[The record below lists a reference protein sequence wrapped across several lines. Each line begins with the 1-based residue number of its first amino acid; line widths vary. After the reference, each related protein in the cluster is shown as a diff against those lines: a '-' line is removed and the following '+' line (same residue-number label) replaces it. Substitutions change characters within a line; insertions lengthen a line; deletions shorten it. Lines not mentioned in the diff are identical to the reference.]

1 MKDIQSMSGIT
12 VIIPALIRGL
22 TNGQNSVVLPAG
34 TISECLF
41 RLTEK
46 FPDLKKKLYK
56 DDGAIAHNVNF
67 FVNKTKAGI
76 DDALKPGDELMIFFA
91 AAGG

>member
-1 MKDIQSMSGIT
+1 MSDIT
-12 VIIPALIRGL
+12 VILPALIREITDGRD
-22 TNGQNSVVLPAG
+22 SVVLQAD
-34 TISECLF
+34 TVDECLV

-46 FPDLKKKLYK
+46 FPDLRRRLYK

-67 FVNKTKAGI
+67 FVNKTKAGM
-76 DDALKPGDELMIFFA
+76 DEPLKPGDELMIFFA

>member
-1 MKDIQSMSGIT
+1 MSDIT
-12 VIIPALIRGL
+12 VILPALIRGL
-22 TNGQNSVVLPAG
+22 TNGQDSVVLPAG
-34 TISECLF
+34 TIAECLL

-46 FPDLKKKLYK
+46 FPDLKKRLYK

-76 DDALKPGDELMIFFA
+76 DEPLKPGDELMIFFA

>member
-1 MKDIQSMSGIT
+1 MSDIT
-12 VIIPALIRGL
+12 VILPALIRGL
-22 TNGQNSVVLPAG
+22 TNGQDSVVLPAG
-34 TISECLF
+34 TIAECLL
-41 RLTEK
+41 RLTER

-56 DDGAIAHNVNF
+56 EDGVIAHNVNF
-67 FVNKTKAGI
+67 FVNKTKAGL

>member
-1 MKDIQSMSGIT
+1 MSDIT
-12 VIIPALIRGL
+12 VVIPALIREL
-22 TNGQNSVVLPAG
+22 TNGQDSVVLPAG
-34 TISECLF
+34 TVSECLI

-46 FPDLKKKLYK
+46 FPELKKKLYK

-67 FVNKTKAGI
+67 FINRTKAGI
-76 DDALKPGDELMIFFA
+76 DDTLKPGDELMIFFA

>member
-1 MKDIQSMSGIT
+1 MSDIT
-12 VIIPALIRGL
+12 VILPALLRDH
-22 TNGQNSVVLPAG
+22 TNGQDSVVLPAG

-46 FPDLKKKLYK
+46 FPDLKKRLYK

-67 FVNKTKAGI
+67 FINKTKAGI
-76 DDALKPGDELMIFFA
+76 DGTLKPGDELMIFFA
-91 AAGG
+91 VAGG

>member
-1 MKDIQSMSGIT
+1 MSDIT
-12 VIIPALIRGL
+12 VIIPALIREL
-22 TNGQNSVVLPAG
+22 TNGQDSVVLPAG
-34 TISECLF
+34 TVSECLI

-46 FPDLKKKLYK
+46 FPELKKKLYK

-67 FVNKTKAGI
+67 FINRIKAGI
-76 DDALKPGDELMIFFA
+76 DDTLKPGDELMIFFA

>member
-1 MKDIQSMSGIT
+1 MSDIT
-12 VIIPALIRGL
+12 VIIPALIREL
-22 TNGQNSVVLPAG
+22 TNGQDSVVLPAG
-34 TISECLF
+34 TVSECLI

-46 FPDLKKKLYK
+46 FPELKKKLYK

-67 FVNKTKAGI
+67 FINRTKAGI
-76 DDALKPGDELMIFFA
+76 DDTLKPGDELMIFFA

>member
-1 MKDIQSMSGIT
+1 MSDIT
-12 VIIPALIRGL
+12 VILPALMRDI
-22 TNGQNSVVLPAG
+22 TDGQDSVILRAG
-34 TISECLF
+34 SVADCLS
-41 RLTEK
+41 RLTER

-76 DDALKPGDELMIFFA
+76 DDTLKAGDELMIFFA

>member
-1 MKDIQSMSGIT
+1 MSDIT
-12 VIIPALIRGL
+12 VILPALIREL
-22 TNGQNSVVLPAG
+22 TNGEDSVVLPAG
-34 TISECLF
+34 TIAECLF
-41 RLTEK
+41 RLTEE
-46 FPDLKKKLYK
+46 FPDLKRRLYK

-76 DDALKPGDELMIFFA
+76 DDTLKPGDEVMIFFA

>member
-1 MKDIQSMSGIT
+1 MSDIT
-12 VIIPALIRGL
+12 VILPALIREITDGRD
-22 TNGQNSVVLPAG
+22 SVVLQAD
-34 TISECLF
+34 TVAECLV
-41 RLTEK
+41 RLTEE
-46 FPDLKKKLYK
+46 FPDLKRRLYK

-76 DDALKPGDELMIFFA
+76 DEPLKPGDELMIFFA